1 MPHYV
6 VTLFTDDRD
15 LSNAI
20 AVSEVWAA
28 NVDEA
33 VRTALAQAGAQ
44 FPEFVERCERAH
56 VVDDDTNSIVR
67 DIPYSTRLLFMPDGA

>member
-6 VTLFTDDRD
+6 VTLLTDERD

-28 NVDEA
+28 NVDDA
-33 VRTALAQAGAQ
+33 ITQALAQAGAQ

-56 VVDDDTNSIVR
+56 VVTDDTSSIVR
-67 DIPYSTRLLFMPDGA
+67 DIPYSRRLMFLPDGA

>member
-6 VTLFTDDRD
+6 VTLLTDDRD

-33 VRTALAQAGAQ
+33 VRTALAQVGMQ
-44 FPEFVERCERAH
+44 QPSFVEFIERAH
-56 VVDDDTNSIVR
+56 VVTDDTTSIVR
-67 DIPYSTRLLFMPDGA
+67 DIPYSQRLLFMPDGA